1 MDPRF
6 KALVESLEPK
16 LAALLAINPV
26 RVNALPAKMPERGVY
41 LFSDGVH
48 HLYVGRTNSL
58 RKRIRNHCGASCD
71 HRKAALAFRIAR
83 RETGHVRASYS
94 KVGSRAELAADAAFT
109 QAFTGAKQRLSR
121 LDVRFVEEN
130 SATRQV
136 LLEIYVATVLNTPY
150 NDFDNH

>member
-16 LAALLAINPV
+16 LAALLAMNPV
-26 RVNALPAKMPERGVY
+26 RVDALPAKMPERGVY
-41 LFSDGVH
+41 LFADGVH

-83 RETGHVRASYS
+83 RETGHVRASYA
-94 KVGSRAELAADAAFT
+94 KVGSRAELAADAAFA